1 MDKFELADMNLS
13 QLTAQQRLKITQGMV
28 QEVVL
33 ALNLGN
39 YSLIW
44 RYLSDKFSESFNQE
58 AYQALHQELT
68 AEYSKLTTFE
78 LVDSTLITDKPDA
91 PQLVE
96 TWKLSTQENNELKL
110 TLTLSPKKEFLVI
123 EDLSINA

>member
-58 AYQALHQELT
+58 AFQALHQELT

-78 LVDSTLITDKPDA
+78 LVDSTLITDDSDI

-96 TWKLSTQENNELKL
+96 TWKLSTRDNNELKL
-110 TLTLSPKKEFLVI
+110 TLTLCPKKEFLVI

>member
-58 AYQALHQELT
+58 AFQALHQELT
-68 AEYSKLTTFE
+68 AEYSKLTTF
-78 LVDSTLITDKPDA
+78 
-91 PQLVE
+91 
-96 TWKLSTQENNELKL
+96 
-110 TLTLSPKKEFLVI
+110 
-123 EDLSINA
+123 